1 MKKLTALLL
10 AIVMTCML
18 MMPASALDVTKAL
31 AAADSLYAL
40 ELFDSQGTD
49 VYGKPLY
56 NLLRALS
63 KQDAVV
69 MLVRFMG
76 KSDEA
81 LAGEWTVPFK
91 DVSDAAKPYVGY
103 AYSVGIINGNG
114 TEVFGAADN
123 ITASQF
129 TTLVL
134 RALGYSSAVDFKE
147 DSPWPLA
154 ESLGLC
160 GQGEYHLL
168 NNMNFKRGDAAM
180 MLYNVLSIPNKATGE
195 CMLYSAYQK
204 LLDSETSTVGLGGLV
219 EEICK
224 DRGRMYASI
233 NDYDSVKKYAV
244 VNTEDKTLV
253 SQAEIKALRATRNQ
267 RTVTYAE
274 AVSDIDLYFRTLKA
288 GYGAYYY
295 FGDATFKKLKAAML
309 EEIKGKT
316 TVTAAELD
324 NLIKKHMAV
333 LQDGHFKRGEV
344 DRYKYLYCEGQ
355 SFYKD
360 SKGYYKYIDEIKWYY
375 AGCDSP
381 YVKMVPTLTD
391 TGAIFYSLAWTSNG
405 SNIVKRNKI
414 KLTNR
419 GKTIEEIV
427 EWKKATSYT
436 KSDNFDYKFFED
448 NGIAYISIRSF
459 DGAAGTAK
467 LNEFMSSGYNVR
479 DCGVIIMD
487 LRSNGGGGTYYP
499 SQWMKNYTGGDT
511 ATWQMTIVVR
521 STAVGNRT
529 EYGKDDAWAG
539 YNRIT
544 MQKNENLIIVLV
556 DDKCSSAGEFAMQ
569 MYKTMDNCIVIG
581 SPSKGCTFCC
591 GTLPSFCLPNSG
603 VKYSYGTTM
612 YWLDGQPNRDDIGI
626 EPDIWCDPSKALDS
640 ALMLL
645 MREGKLDLDGVLAWQ
660 AKLK

>member
-1 MKKLTALLL
+1 MKKLTAILL
-10 AIVMTCML
+10 ALIMSCML
-18 MMPASALDVTKAL
+18 VMPASAFDITKAL
-31 AAADSLYAL
+31 GAADRLNAL
-40 ELFDSQGTD
+40 DLFEGQGTD

-56 NLLRALS
+56 NLLRAFT

-69 MLVRFMG
+69 MLVRYIG
-76 KSDEA
+76 KTDEA
-81 LAGEWTVPFK
+81 LAGEWTVPYT
-91 DVSDAAKPYVGY
+91 DVSDTAKPYVGY
-103 AYSVGIINGNG
+103 AISAGLVNG
-114 TEVFGAADN
+114 TGTETFGANDN
-123 ITASQF
+123 VTASQF
-129 TTLVL
+129 ATLVL
-134 RALGYSSAVDFKE
+134 RALGYSSVTDFKE

-154 ESLGLC
+154 EKLGLC
-160 GQGEYHLL
+160 EFGEYHLL
-168 NNMNFKRGDAAM
+168 NNNSFKRGDAAL
-180 MLYNVLSIPNKATGE
+180 MLYNALSVPNKTTGVRLLE
-195 CMLYSAYQK
+195 AAYTE
-204 LLDSETSTVGLGGLV
+204 LMANDTPTVELSGLV
-219 EEICK
+219 EEIIK
-224 DRGRMYASI
+224 DRRKMYSSI
-233 NDYDSVKKYAV
+233 NDYDSVKKYIV
-244 VNTEDKTLV
+244 VNAEDKTLV

-274 AVSDIDLYFRTLKA
+274 AVADIDLYFRTLKA

-309 EEIKGKT
+309 EEIKGKA

-360 SKGYYKYIDEIKWYY
+360 YKGYYKYIDEIKWYY
-375 AGCDSP
+375 DGCDSP

-391 TGAIFYSLAWTSNG
+391 TGAVVYSLVWTSNG

-436 KSDNFDYKFFED
+436 KSDNFDYKFFKD

-459 DGAAGTAK
+459 GGGSGSGK

-479 DCGVIIMD
+479 GCGVIIMD
-487 LRSNGGGGTYYP
+487 LRANGGGGTYYP
-499 SQWMKNYTGGDT
+499 SQWMKNYTGSST
-511 ATWQMTIVVR
+511 ATYQMTTIVR
-521 STAVGNRT
+521 STAVGDKVA
-529 EYGKDDAWAG
+529 YGQDDSWG
-539 YNRIT
+539 GSNRIT

-556 DDKCSSAGEFAMQ
+556 DDGCASAGEFAMQ
-569 MYKTMDNCIVIG
+569 MFKTMDNCIVIG
-581 SPSKGCTFCC
+581 GPSKGCTFCC